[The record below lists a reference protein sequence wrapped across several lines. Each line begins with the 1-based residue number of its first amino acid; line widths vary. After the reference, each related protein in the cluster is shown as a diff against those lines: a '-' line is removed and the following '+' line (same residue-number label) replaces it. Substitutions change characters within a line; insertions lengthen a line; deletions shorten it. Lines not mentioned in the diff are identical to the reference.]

1 MESLAPFLGSIF
13 ERVAGEVLVRFLKP
27 RSIDARLNTIAAYCV
42 YYPVYISINRLER
55 THLELIQKFI
65 ENLKEDPAL
74 LVKIILKI
82 SDIGPSKPSM
92 DSRAQEK
99 FKSNASVLYLPEPYY
114 KELVAGVKD
123 DIKSLSDLIKRGDLE
138 NALGDVEK
146 KFKDKYSEGDLQ
158 APGVEEVV
166 EEALILVLATLRFK
180 ETINATTI
188 KHVLYYYSL
197 FTLERSFEKIPIVL
211 MTIISSI
218 VPPESLPPTLPEYLK
233 KLRLYIDPSIMEELR
248 ARERELGFAY
258 SDFKKAFL
266 EIEQLFK

>member
-1 MESLAPFLGSIF
+1 
-13 ERVAGEVLVRFLKP
+13 
-27 RSIDARLNTIAAYCV
+27 
-42 YYPVYISINRLER
+42 LER

-65 ENLKEDPAL
+65 ENLEEDPAL
-74 LVKIILKI
+74 LVRIILKI
-82 SDIGPSKPSM
+82 IDIGPSKPSM
-92 DSRAQEK
+92 DSRAREK

-114 KELVAGVKD
+114 KELADDVKD
-123 DIKSLSDLIKRGDLE
+123 DIKNLLDLIKRGDLE
-138 NALGDVEK
+138 NALTDVKK

-180 ETINATTI
+180 ETINATTK

-197 FTLERSFEKIPIVL
+197 FTLERSFEIIPIAL
-211 MTIISSI
+211 MTIISSM
-218 VPPESLPPTLPEYLK
+218 VPPESLPPALPEYLK
-233 KLRLYIDPSIMEELR
+233 KLRLYIDPSIMKELE

-266 EIEQLFK
+266 EVEQLFK

>member
-1 MESLAPFLGSIF
+1 MESVAPFLGSIF

-27 RSIDARLNTIAAYCV
+27 SNIKARLNTIEAYCV
-42 YYPVYISINRLER
+42 YYPVYISINRLGR
-55 THLELIQKFI
+55 ASLELIEKFI

-92 DSRAQEK
+92 NSRAQEK
-99 FKSNASVLYLPEPYY
+99 FRSNASVLYLPEPYY

-123 DIKSLSDLIKRGDLE
+123 DIKNLLDLIKRGDLE
-138 NALGDVEK
+138 NALRDVEK

-166 EEALILVLATLRFK
+166 EEALILVFATLRFK

-188 KHVLYYYSL
+188 KHVVYYYSL
-197 FTLERSFEKIPIVL
+197 FTLERSFEKIPIAL

-218 VPPESLPPTLPEYLK
+218 VPPESLPPTLPEYLR

-258 SDFKKAFL
+258 NDFKKAFL
-266 EIEQLFK
+266 EVEQLFK

>member
-1 MESLAPFLGSIF
+1 LESVAPFLGSIF

-27 RSIDARLNTIAAYCV
+27 SNIKARLNTIEAYCV
-42 YYPVYISINRLER
+42 YYPVYISINRLGR
-55 THLELIQKFI
+55 ASLELIQKFI

-99 FKSNASVLYLPEPYY
+99 FRSNASVLYLPEPYY
-114 KELVAGVKD
+114 KELADGVKD
-123 DIKSLSDLIKRGDLE
+123 DIKDLLDLIKRGDLE
-138 NALGDVEK
+138 NALRDVEK

-197 FTLERSFEKIPIVL
+197 FTLERSFEKIPIAL

-218 VPPESLPPTLPEYLK
+218 VPPETLPPTLPEYLR

-258 SDFKKAFL
+258 NDFKKAFL
-266 EIEQLFK
+266 EVEQLFK